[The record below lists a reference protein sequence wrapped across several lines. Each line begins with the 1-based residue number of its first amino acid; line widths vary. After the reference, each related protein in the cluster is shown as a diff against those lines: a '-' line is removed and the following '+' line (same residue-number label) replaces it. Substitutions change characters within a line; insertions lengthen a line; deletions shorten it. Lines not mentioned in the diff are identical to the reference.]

1 MDYFSNTFMCMKMM
15 IAQTFTG
22 WKIMKDYEKNI
33 LIRDK
38 NKQKD
43 VWVWNNMIITNSI
56 LEWTLSLNPSS
67 TWNHLSWKKKTL
79 THYPILLKNESDYG
93 SKLHC
98 KTDLMLILLHILC
111 CIHLEYKNLKIFFK
125 RTGSNTCKTHQT
137 HWIEA
142 CVLSGNA
149 LN

>member
-1 MDYFSNTFMCMKMM
+1 MEN
-15 IAQTFTG
+15 
-22 WKIMKDYEKNI
+22 YERLWKNI

-43 VWVWNNMIITNSI
+43 VWVWKNMIITNSI

-67 TWNHLSWKKKTL
+67 TWNHLSWNKKKKTL

-98 KTDLMLILLHILC
+98 KTDLMLIFLHIYVASILN
-111 CIHLEYKNLKIFFK
+111 IKIWKYFFK
-125 RTGSNTCKTHQT
+125 EQDQT
-137 HWIEA
+137 HAKPIKHIE
-142 CVLSGNA
+142 
-149 LN
+149 

>member
-1 MDYFSNTFMCMKMM
+1 M
-15 IAQTFTG
+15 IAQNFTG

-67 TWNHLSWKKKTL
+67 TWNHLSWNKKKKK
-79 THYPILLKNESDYG
+79 HLLIIPFY
-93 SKLHC
+93 
-98 KTDLMLILLHILC
+98 
-111 CIHLEYKNLKIFFK
+111 LKMSQIMEVNYIVK
-125 RTGSNTCKTHQT
+125 Q
-137 HWIEA
+137 I
-142 CVLSGNA
+142 
-149 LN
+149 